1 MSFLWETDF
10 EKIGFENAFGNL
22 YEESDEESESGDQL
36 GVGLKR
42 GRLAV
47 SKDRCVEGLI

>member
-1 MSFLWETDF
+1 VSFLWETDF
-10 EKIGFENAFGNL
+10 EKIGLENAFGNL

-42 GRLAV
+42 GGDCSFRRTDVL
-47 SKDRCVEGLI
+47 KD